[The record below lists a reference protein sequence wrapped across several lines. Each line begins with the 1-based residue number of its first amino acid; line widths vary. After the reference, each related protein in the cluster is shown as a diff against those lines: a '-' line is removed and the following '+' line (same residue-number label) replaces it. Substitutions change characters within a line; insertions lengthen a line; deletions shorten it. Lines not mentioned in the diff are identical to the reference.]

1 MSKNEENS
9 SLFHLMSLE
18 KNVVKIF
25 DILLTIRFLGVREII
40 DIIYPPIVIKYVVIV
55 QVGNTSVV

>member
-1 MSKNEENS
+1 
-9 SLFHLMSLE
+9 MSLE